1 MTMGIDGAAFLGIGR
16 SVPTVEVA
24 APNASDANV
33 SGNGLMARAG
43 LDGNVL
49 EGQLT
54 LTMLGVIVLGLAV
67 FYYWTRGSQG
77 GG

>member
-1 MTMGIDGAAFLGIGR
+1 MTMGIDGASFLSFGR
-16 SVPTVEVA
+16 SVPMVEVA
-24 APNASDANV
+24 APNATPGNV
-33 SGNGLMARAG
+33 PARGLMARAA

-54 LTMLGVIVLGLAV
+54 LSMLGLIVLGLAL